1 MSHYT
6 IGFGPN
12 PKLQRYA
19 RRANK
24 ARSAVVKRT
33 LAYLRGKISKAGSP
47 RTPAPGPA

>member
-12 PKLQRYA
+12 PQLQRYA

-24 ARSAVVKRT
+24 ARSAAVKRA
-33 LAYLRGKISKAGSP
+33 LALLRGKIAKIGSP
-47 RTPAPGPA
+47 RAPAAGPA